1 MNNQKNKNTME
12 KRFFRRFLLTLAFV
26 ATASLS
32 IAQENATKR
41 RHFSPEEF
49 QAKQREY
56 ITNKAELTPAE
67 ADAFFP
73 LFFELQNKKFGLERN
88 TRKEISVRKHQE
100 MNEEQCR
107 TFVNK
112 MAELKIEIAKLE
124 KEYTEKYLNVLPA
137 CKLMR
142 VQHAENSFQRDL
154 MKRMMRRH
162 DNDGK
167 NGNRR
172 ETKR

>member
-1 MNNQKNKNTME
+1 ME
-12 KRFFRRFLLTLAFV
+12 KKFFRRFLLTLAFI

-56 ITNKAELTPAE
+56 ITNKAELTQAE

-73 LFFELQNKKFGLERN
+73 LFFELQNKKFELERN
-88 TRKEISVRKHQE
+88 TRKEINVRKPQE

-154 MKRMMRRH
+154 MKRMMRRN

-172 ETKR
+172 EIKR

>member
-1 MNNQKNKNTME
+1 
-12 KRFFRRFLLTLAFV
+12 
-26 ATASLS
+26 
-32 IAQENATKR
+32 
-41 RHFSPEEF
+41 
-49 QAKQREY
+49 
-56 ITNKAELTPAE
+56 
-67 ADAFFP
+67 
-73 LFFELQNKKFGLERN
+73 
-88 TRKEISVRKHQE
+88 

-172 ETKR
+172 EAKR

>member
-1 MNNQKNKNTME
+1 ME

-32 IAQENATKR
+32 IAQENTTKR

-73 LFFELQNKKFGLERN
+73 LFFELQKKKFTLEHEA
-88 TRKEISVRKHQE
+88 RKSIKRERGEKMS
-100 MNEEQCR
+100 EEQCR
-107 TFVNK
+107 EFVNK
-112 MAELKIEIAKLE
+112 MSDVKIDIAKLE
-124 KEYTEKYLNVLPA
+124 KEYTTKYLKVIPA
-137 CKLMR
+137 CKLLG
-142 VQHAENSFQRDL
+142 VQHAEITFQRDL
-154 MKRMMRRH
+154 MKRMMRGPERKTPKQ
-162 DNDGK
+162 DN
-167 NGNRR
+167 
-172 ETKR
+172 KR